1 MKSSSPPSARRSAP
15 SSPAAAIAWE
25 FQRRHRWGL
34 LAIAAYLIVLAIV
47 KLVVL
52 ARGQAVVFRSDES
65 FAFAV
70 IVPLDATLTYC
81 LALFTYGLSGDLAG
95 RPSMYPRRLFT
106 LPASTAALAGW
117 PMLYGSIAMILLWA
131 AARTFVVWPSG
142 FDIPVIWPAVAA
154 AALLAWTQALTWM
167 PYGLPGLRVILAVLW
182 LGTLQSIVLLALRY
196 EASEGVM
203 LAILA
208 PQLPLAFLVS
218 RFAVAR
224 ARRGVVPDWRGA
236 FTWIGA
242 LARVR
247 GRSANFATPERAQ
260 RWLEWRRHGRT
271 LPALVAILLPFE
283 LALLFTTGGTP
294 ALVFII
300 LLGVLLTPALMAAFV
315 AATVRKPDLDGR
327 EARED
332 YGMAPFLATRP
343 LSNRSLIAAKLAMSL
358 WSTALAW
365 ALVIIA
371 IPIALRLSQTWPVVI
386 DRWHRTVALMGAAR
400 AAVIVVLI
408 MAAFIAATWKQLVQ
422 TLCIG
427 MTGRIWIVRASLVGT
442 LAFLCVI
449 GPLFDWID
457 SNSAVRA
464 VLWNAAPLL
473 LGALACVKLCAA
485 AWVAVRLFRS
495 RLLRDRTLVLG
506 AAGWCVAVLALSAVL
521 SWWIATELFP
531 RYLFVYAA
539 ILAVPVVRLAAAPL
553 ALDWNRHR

>member
-1 MKSSSPPSARRSAP
+1 
-15 SSPAAAIAWE
+15 
-25 FQRRHRWGL
+25 
-34 LAIAAYLIVLAIV
+34 
-47 KLVVL
+47 
-52 ARGQAVVFRSDES
+52 
-65 FAFAV
+65 
-70 IVPLDATLTYC
+70 
-81 LALFTYGLSGDLAG
+81 
-95 RPSMYPRRLFT
+95 
-106 LPASTAALAGW
+106 
-117 PMLYGSIAMILLWA
+117 
-131 AARTFVVWPSG
+131 
-142 FDIPVIWPAVAA
+142 
-154 AALLAWTQALTWM
+154 
-167 PYGLPGLRVILAVLW
+167 
-182 LGTLQSIVLLALRY
+182 
-196 EASEGVM
+196 
-203 LAILA
+203 
-208 PQLPLAFLVS
+208 
-218 RFAVAR
+218 
-224 ARRGVVPDWRGA
+224 
-236 FTWIGA
+236 
-242 LARVR
+242 
-247 GRSANFATPERAQ
+247 
-260 RWLEWRRHGRT
+260 
-271 LPALVAILLPFE
+271 
-283 LALLFTTGGTP
+283 
-294 ALVFII
+294 
-300 LLGVLLTPALMAAFV
+300 
-315 AATVRKPDLDGR
+315 
-327 EARED
+327 
-332 YGMAPFLATRP
+332 
-343 LSNRSLIAAKLAMSL
+343 
-358 WSTALAW
+358 
-365 ALVIIA
+365 VIIA

-464 VLWNAAPLL
+464 VVWNAAPLL